1 VVGID
6 DFVAFL
12 EVTDEL
18 DLVLLEAGLYRFLF

>member
-12 EVTDEL
+12 EITDEL
-18 DLVLLEAGLYRFLF
+18 DLSLEAGLGRFLF